1 MGSKLIVANY
11 ANETSSNSRSR
22 GNRGTT
28 HGVEFATSND
38 GTIYPTNCKPA
49 SRIKSVNRGTS
60 VGQGPMY
67 PLSDIDTRV
76 NAHSAQSSSEEQIIG
91 ADRLENDENRD
102 PFNEDLKWG
111 GINKTVEFEFHE
123 TMV

>member
-1 MGSKLIVANY
+1 MGAKLIVANY
-11 ANETSSNSRSR
+11 VDETSSNSRSR
-22 GNRGTT
+22 RNRGTT
-28 HGVEFATSND
+28 HGVEFATSNND
-38 GTIYPTNCKPA
+38 TIYPTNCKPA

-67 PLSDIDTRV
+67 PLSGMETRV
-76 NAHSAQSSSEEQIIG
+76 NAHSTKSSSEERIIG

-111 GINKTVEFEFHE
+111 DINKTVEFGFHE
-123 TMV
+123 TLV